1 MTVHKGK
8 IGVEDIEFGTGSFT
22 RKSKTGF
29 NITLTKLNGS
39 KLSNPTVIPIT
50 DYTITVDDLFIIAN
64 ATSGAIALTLPDA
77 DLYGNRILTILKNDG
92 SSNAIT
98 ISAYSTQLI
107 DGISKTILMSGAY
120 SSIQL
125 IAFTGGWS
133 VLNVKGLVY

>member
-1 MTVHKGK
+1 MAVHKGK

-29 NITLTKLNGS
+29 NITLTKVDGS
-39 KLSNPTVIPIT
+39 KIPNPTVVPTIT
-50 DYTITVDDLFIIAN
+50 YTITINDLFIIAN
-64 ATSGAIALTLPDA
+64 ATSGAITLTLPDA

-92 SSNAIT
+92 SANNIT
-98 ISAYSTQLI
+98 ITAYSTQLI
-107 DGISKTILMSGAY
+107 DGVSKTILMKGAY

-133 VLNVKGLVY
+133 VISVKGLVY